1 MKAIWRI
8 STLFVAVLLAQ
19 MLCAA
24 AVAAQE
30 DYPVPRGD
38 PALWGIPGHAER
50 LPEEAQTSVPS
61 IFSAPPP
68 PGNEALNNL
77 AGPAGEAEEKYTGTW
92 VFNGVAG
99 TGLDRYGIPESR

>member
-1 MKAIWRI
+1 MKATWSI
-8 STLFVAVLLAQ
+8 STLFMAVLVAQ

-24 AVAAQE
+24 ISAAQE
-30 DYPVPRGD
+30 DYPIPRGD

-50 LPEEAQTSVPS
+50 LPEEAQTSDPS
-61 IFSAPPP
+61 IFSAPQPR
-68 PGNEALNNL
+68 GNEAQSSL

-99 TGLDRYGIPESR
+99 TGLDRYGIPQSR